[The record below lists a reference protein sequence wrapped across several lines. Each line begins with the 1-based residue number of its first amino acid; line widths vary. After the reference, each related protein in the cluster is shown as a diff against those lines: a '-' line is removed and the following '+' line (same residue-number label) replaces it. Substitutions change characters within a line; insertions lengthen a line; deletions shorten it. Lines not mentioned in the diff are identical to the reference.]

1 MSKNKKKDLIPNE
14 EAKVYTEDV
23 NEEFGEMIPSSF
35 GWVPP
40 DEQKKKAEKHEKL

>member
-1 MSKNKKKDLIPNE
+1 MGKSKKKDSEPKK
-14 EAKVYTEDV
+14 EAEFSTDGL

-35 GWVPP
+35 GWIPP